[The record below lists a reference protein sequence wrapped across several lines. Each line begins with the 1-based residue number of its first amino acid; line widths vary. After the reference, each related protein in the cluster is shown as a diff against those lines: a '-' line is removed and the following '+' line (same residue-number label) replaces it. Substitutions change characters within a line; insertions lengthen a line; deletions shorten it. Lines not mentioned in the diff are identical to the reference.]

1 MNDDN
6 APKDFS
12 GFDLT
17 KRMLLPPM
25 PNFHNLLDNLTFN
38 RRENAL
44 VEFKASHR
52 PGPKDASSK
61 DECLWNV
68 VKAVVAMANSVG
80 GCILL
85 GVDDDGNP
93 VPPECGCDPD
103 GVWKRRDE
111 GHQLRA
117 PLISELFKNR
127 YDFRDEETGK
137 SVRIEGKDL
146 ERNLKKVCPPECFLP
161 CYDNAGSRVMA
172 MLVTPVPPGEPPI
185 LVQKKQ
191 FAEAPDPCNEETI
204 CFFRDEAA
212 ANTESIVVQRLEW
225 VQKPNTRPDKK
236 RTDDG
241 TGDSQLRAFSLSRR
255 PYRREL
261 WEIYKLGKLP
271 PFALIPDVNRGFV
284 GRKKE
289 LDDIR
294 RLLLS
299 DKHSVV
305 IHGEGGSGKTELAI
319 KFAHDCIA
327 AFSGGVV
334 FLNAERVSS
343 WRDVMIALFEESA
356 SDLQEIKTAWKIDW
370 KPGSKDESTDERE
383 RRLKD
388 NADRALTALGETSSN
403 RKTLLILDNLD
414 GRKCRFLTEAEI
426 NSVFGQGGRGCPQLR
441 ILATA
446 RGVDELRLGTNAR
459 VALYPERRDEPL
471 PLLDPES
478 ARTLLL
484 GYRENVSE
492 EEKSLADDIAGVL
505 EYHPW
510 SLEIASGQLADP
522 SLSLRAFLRRIR
534 DDVLRN
540 ESDGRTI
547 RNNPESHAALLA
559 PTLDLLRG
567 NERRLAR
574 IVSMFPAD
582 GVETFVLR
590 RVWIDFMG
598 IPSEIDDRDSFR
610 AAIERLARFHVV
622 SIDRMNE
629 TVRMHRFT
637 QRVLQEDMGAE
648 KQTEADKISDFLAAW
663 LGFTPF
669 GHDRLRRFAETS
681 LLGRRLLEEVEQA
694 ESGNKWTPLRKAF
707 GFVDGFWGY
716 HPFKDAVEKEGI
728 AGIARQFDR
737 RHWVYA
743 YVLRDNDP
751 EVEAFFAGSETKW
764 NSIDRLVVLA
774 SVAGD
779 YRLPFPTIPFSPR
792 EWICANRMNPSGG
805 VFHRLGS
812 LSRLDADQFDDWT
825 SSDFAEL
832 TGKDWTD
839 ILLGLGINEPFEQ
852 RFETIMTRT
861 EAWDKFLKQR
871 EAISEQ
877 LKKMRVSFSI
887 RKSETELRNEFE
899 DLCRDA
905 WENDRKVWREKL
917 SGEIAWNKLDGLN
930 WLMLLNASPL
940 WETLFSEHFGWS
952 RMVDELCKAEKQG
965 ELVLLLKNHLE
976 EYGDKFDWAKLPV
989 PASAQ
994 SSGPSDWSGWWVET
1008 LDLHPEMS
1016 DRITPLYLGRS
1027 FWWYYSALSLNRQ
1040 LIEDLNNRHPDW
1052 KPEIAEIYEQA
1063 SSEVAD
1069 R

>member
-6 APKDFS
+6 APQDFS

-17 KRMLLPPM
+17 KRMLLPPI
-25 PNFHNLLDNLTFN
+25 PNFNNLLDNLTFN
-38 RRENAL
+38 RRENSL

-52 PGPKDASSK
+52 PGPEDASSK
-61 DECLWNV
+61 DECLWHV
-68 VKAVVAMANSVG
+68 VKAVVSIANSVG

-137 SVRIEGKDL
+137 SVRIEDKNL

-172 MLVTPVPPGEPPI
+172 ILVTPIPPGEQPI

-191 FAEAPDPCNEETI
+191 FAESPDPCTEETV
-204 CFFRDEAA
+204 CFFRDEVAA
-212 ANTESIVVQRLEW
+212 TTESIVVQRLEW
-225 VQKPNTRPDKK
+225 VQKPNTKPDKK

-241 TGDSQLRAFSLSRR
+241 TGEDQLRAFSLSRR

-289 LDDIR
+289 LDDLR

-299 DKHSVV
+299 DEHSVV
-305 IHGEGGSGKTELAI
+305 VHGEGGSGKTELAI

-356 SDLQEIKTAWKIDW
+356 SDLQEIKSSWNIEWTPAK
-370 KPGSKDESTDERE
+370 KNEKASEGE
-383 RRLKD
+383 RRLND
-388 NADRALTALGETSSN
+388 NADRALAALGETSSN

-426 NSVFGQGGRGCPQLR
+426 NSAFGQGGRGCPQLR
-441 ILATA
+441 VLATA

-478 ARTLLL
+478 ARMLLL
-484 GYRENVSE
+484 GHRENVSE
-492 EEKSLADDIAGVL
+492 EEKSLANDIAGVL

-559 PTLDLLRG
+559 PTLDLLRD

-598 IPSEIDDRDSFR
+598 VPSEIDDRDSFR

-622 SIDRMNE
+622 SIDRINE
-629 TVRMHRFT
+629 TIRMHRFT

-648 KQTEADKISDFLAAW
+648 KQSEADKVGDFLAAW

-694 ESGNKWTPLRKAF
+694 KSGNQWTPLRKAF
-707 GFVDGFWGY
+707 GFVDGSWGY
-716 HPFKDAVEKEGI
+716 PPFKNAVEKEGMD
-728 AGIARQFDR
+728 GIARQLDR

-743 YVLRDNDP
+743 YVFRENDP
-751 EVEAFFAGSETKW
+751 EVEAFFTGSEMKW

-779 YRLPFPTIPFSPR
+779 YRLRFPAIPFSPQ
-792 EWICANRMNPSGG
+792 EWILANRMNPDGG
-805 VFHRLGS
+805 VFQRLGD
-812 LSRLDADQFDDWT
+812 LSRSDADQFDDWT

-832 TGKDWTD
+832 TGRDWTD
-839 ILLGLGINEPFEQ
+839 ILLGL
-852 RFETIMTRT
+852 
-861 EAWDKFLKQR
+861 
-871 EAISEQ
+871 
-877 LKKMRVSFSI
+877 
-887 RKSETELRNEFE
+887 
-899 DLCRDA
+899 
-905 WENDRKVWREKL
+905 KVWREKL
-917 SGEIAWNKLDGLN
+917 SNEIDWNKLDCFN
-930 WLMLLNASPL
+930 WLVLLSASPL
-940 WETLFSEHFGWS
+940 WESLFSEHYGWS
-952 RMVDELCKAEKQG
+952 RLVDELCKAEKQS
-965 ELVLLLKNHLE
+965 ELVHLLENHLE
-976 EYGDKFDWAKLPV
+976 EYGDKFDWANLPV
-989 PASAQ
+989 PDSAQ
-994 SSGPSDWSGWWVET
+994 TVGVEGSNWCAVWADALT
-1008 LDLHPEMS
+1008 VHPEMS
-1016 DRITPLYLGRS
+1016 DKLTPQYLGAP
-1027 FWWYYSALSLNRQ
+1027 FWVIYSGFNPN
-1040 LIEDLNNRHPDW
+1040 LIKDLLAVRHPEW
-1052 KPEIAEIYEQA
+1052 SPEVEKMLRPF
-1063 SSEVAD
+1063 AD
-1069 R
+1069 KD